1 MTIVERAIERLRRQG
16 GHPTAPATVAVG
28 TMVHESAP
36 DLAQASSA
44 RRILIDRD
52 ALRQA
57 GYLPETAVDRR
68 FASYFRQIKRPLI
81 TKVQSAADAAGPSP
95 RVIVMTS
102 ALPGDGKTFTS
113 INLAL
118 SLAHERDVSVV
129 LVDADIPKP
138 HVSRIFGV
146 DAEPGLT
153 DALASVDLDIESLVL
168 PTDVGNLSV
177 LPAGRGADNATEL
190 LASARMGAVLTRL
203 LSRHPRRIV
212 LLDSPPLLVSSE
224 ARSLV
229 AIAGQLVMVVRSGRT
244 PRKAVLDALAD
255 IGAERPVSLV
265 LNQGPTGFG
274 GGYGA
279 YGDYGAYGESGA
291 EKA

>member
-1 MTIVERAIERLRRQG
+1 VTIVERAIERLRRQG

-81 TKVQSAADAAGPSP
+81 TKVQSAADAAGPNP

-212 LLDSPPLLVSSE
+212 LLDSPPLMVSSE

-244 PRKAVLDALAD
+244 PRKAVLDALAE
-255 IGAERPVSLV
+255 IGAERSVSLV

>member
-16 GHPTAPATVAVG
+16 GHSTSPATVAVG

-212 LLDSPPLLVSSE
+212 LLDSPPLMVSSE

>member
-16 GHPTAPATVAVG
+16 GHATGPATVAVG

-52 ALRQA
+52 ALRNA

>member
-1 MTIVERAIERLRRQG
+1 VTIVERAIERLRRQG

-81 TKVQSAADAAGPSP
+81 TKVQSAADAAGPNP

-212 LLDSPPLLVSSE
+212 LLDSPPLMVSSE

-244 PRKAVLDALAD
+244 PRKAVLDALTE
-255 IGAERPVSLV
+255 IGGERSVSLV

-274 GGYGA
+274 GGYG
-279 YGDYGAYGESGA
+279 DYGAYGESGA

>member
-81 TKVQSAADAAGPSP
+81 TKVQSAADAAGPNP

>member
-81 TKVQSAADAAGPSP
+81 TKVQSAADAAGPNP

-212 LLDSPPLLVSSE
+212 LLDSPPLMVSSE

>member
-1 MTIVERAIERLRRQG
+1 VTIVERAIERLRRQG
-16 GHPTAPATVAVG
+16 GHSTAPATVAVG

-81 TKVQSAADAAGPSP
+81 TKVQSAADAAGPNP

-118 SLAHERDVSVV
+118 SLAH
-129 LVDADIPKP
+129 
-138 HVSRIFGV
+138 
-146 DAEPGLT
+146 
-153 DALASVDLDIESLVL
+153 
-168 PTDVGNLSV
+168 
-177 LPAGRGADNATEL
+177 
-190 LASARMGAVLTRL
+190 
-203 LSRHPRRIV
+203 
-212 LLDSPPLLVSSE
+212 
-224 ARSLV
+224 
-229 AIAGQLVMVVRSGRT
+229 
-244 PRKAVLDALAD
+244 
-255 IGAERPVSLV
+255 
-265 LNQGPTGFG
+265 
-274 GGYGA
+274 
-279 YGDYGAYGESGA
+279 
-291 EKA
+291 

>member
-1 MTIVERAIERLRRQG
+1 
-16 GHPTAPATVAVG
+16 
-28 TMVHESAP
+28 
-36 DLAQASSA
+36 
-44 RRILIDRD
+44 
-52 ALRQA
+52 
-57 GYLPETAVDRR
+57 
-68 FASYFRQIKRPLI
+68 
-81 TKVQSAADAAGPSP
+81 
-95 RVIVMTS
+95 MTS

-212 LLDSPPLLVSSE
+212 LLDSPPLMVSSE

-244 PRKAVLDALAD
+244 PRKAVLDALTE
-255 IGAERPVSLV
+255 IGGERSVSLV

>member
-16 GHPTAPATVAVG
+16 GHSTAPATVAVG

-81 TKVQSAADAAGPSP
+81 TKVQSAADAAGPNP

-212 LLDSPPLLVSSE
+212 LLDSPPLMVSSE

-244 PRKAVLDALAD
+244 PRKAVLDALAE
-255 IGAERPVSLV
+255 IGGERSVSLV

>member
-1 MTIVERAIERLRRQG
+1 VTIVERAIERLRRQG
-16 GHPTAPATVAVG
+16 GHSTAPATVAVG

-212 LLDSPPLLVSSE
+212 LLDSPPLMVSSE

-244 PRKAVLDALAD
+244 PRKAVLDALTE
-255 IGAERPVSLV
+255 IGGERSVSLV

>member
-1 MTIVERAIERLRRQG
+1 VTIVERAIERLRRQG